1 MNLFVRVQNIQKRNS
16 NLCMYSSSK
25 KYVCNNIGKTNYVVA
40 VCVFSVHVFFI
51 EALFQ
56 MKTTDIMSDT
66 IRVKFYFTYKMSSF
80 GIIF

>member
-1 MNLFVRVQNIQKRNS
+1 MNLYEYKI
-16 NLCMYSSSK
+16 YK
-25 KYVCNNIGKTNYVVA
+25 KGTQIYVCIQVAKNMYVIILEKLIMLLLLF
-40 VCVFSVHVFFI
+40 VCFQFMFFFI